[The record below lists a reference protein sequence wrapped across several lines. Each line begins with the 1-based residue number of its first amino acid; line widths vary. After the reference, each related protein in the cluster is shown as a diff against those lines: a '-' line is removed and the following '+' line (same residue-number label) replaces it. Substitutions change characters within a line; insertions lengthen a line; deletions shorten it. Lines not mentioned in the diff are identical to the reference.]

1 MEVLGEPQEEFLD
14 EDQADLTGVKKE
26 SLNNEGPDLIGVGRV
41 FDKLKKDMDLIEEGR
56 DKQLVVRNG
65 HCK

>member
-26 SLNNEGPDLIGVGRV
+26 SLNNKGPDLIGVRRV